1 MKKRVIALLLLM
13 TMLFSVGCGT
23 KQEQAEETQNTPV
36 QTEETAKKTEKKTDK
51 KNEKKEEKKD
61 DKKDDKKAE
70 EEKEEESTQAEKTSA
85 KSSSGSSGTTKKPAG
100 FTSSKAYYVKVNRQ
114 MNTVTVYTKDSDG
127 LFTVPYKAMVC
138 STGYETPV
146 GTYDISYQGQWN
158 WLALVGG
165 VYGQYCTQITG
176 DYLFHSVPYTQ
187 RYNKG
192 SLQKGEYDK
201 LGTTCSHGCIRLT
214 VADAKWIYDNKYNI
228 ARVELYNSSDAGPLG
243 KPYAQKIGG
252 TANQGWDP
260 TDPDSSNP
268 WRNAKVT
275 VGNYVGKTEA
285 AAKQAAQTLGLTVGS
300 SSYQFSDNAKGTVIA
315 QSLSSGASV
324 LQGSTITFTISKGP
338 EMISVG
344 SYVGMSEAE
353 AVSAAKS
360 AGLSVGRDYQYSDS
374 AEGVVIAQSLS
385 SGASVKK
392 GSTITLTVSLGAEP
406 VTVGYY
412 VGMTEAEAAAQ
423 IEVLGLNVAVVYQE
437 SDTDGIVLDQ
447 SVAAD
452 TSVAVGTTIT
462 LTVSQ
467 MAAAVEE

>member
-1 MKKRVIALLLLM
+1 MKKRAIVWLLLLA
-13 TMLFSVGCGT
+13 MLFSVGCGM

-36 QTEETAKKTEKKTDK
+36 QTEKTVKNTAKKTDK
-51 KNEKKEEKKD
+51 KNEKKEEKKEKD
-61 DKKDDKKAE
+61 EKKTE
-70 EEKEEESTQAEKTSA
+70 EEKEEAAQTEKTSA
-85 KSSSGSSGTTKKPAG
+85 KSSSGSSGTSSKSTG

-260 TDPDSSNP
+260 TDPDSDNP

-275 VGNYVGKTEA
+275 VGNYVGKTETD
-285 AAKQAAQTLGLTVGS
+285 AKQAAQTLGLTVGS
-300 SSYQFSDNAKGTVIA
+300 SSYQFSDKAKGTVIA

-324 LQGSTITFTISKGP
+324 KQGSTITFTISKGQ
-338 EMISVG
+338 EMVTVG
-344 SYVGMSEAE
+344 NYMGMSEAE

-360 AGLSVGRDYQYSDS
+360 AGLSVGSIDYQYSDS
-374 AEGVVIAQSLS
+374 AEGTVIAQSLS
-385 SGASVKK
+385 SGASVVK
-392 GSTITLTVSLGAEP
+392 GTTIALTVSQGVAP

-412 VGMTEAEAAAQ
+412 VGMTEPEATAQ
-423 IEVLGLNVAVVYQE
+423 IEALGLNVAVIYQE
-437 SDTDGIVLDQ
+437 SDADGIVLEQD
-447 SVAAD
+447 VAAD
-452 TSVAVGTTIT
+452 TSVAMGTTIT

-467 MAAAVEE
+467 MATVVEE

>member
-1 MKKRVIALLLLM
+1 MKKRVIAWLLLM

-23 KQEQAEETQNTPV
+23 KQEKAEETQSATV
-36 QTEETAKKTEKKTDK
+36 QTEKTVKNTEKKTDK
-51 KNEKKEEKKD
+51 KDEKKEEKKD
-61 DKKDDKKAE
+61 EKKDEKKAE
-70 EEKEEESTQAEKTSA
+70 EESAQAEKTSA
-85 KSSSGSSGTTKKPAG
+85 NSSSGSSGTTKKSTG

-158 WLALVGG
+158 WLSLVGG

-176 DYLFHSVPYTQ
+176 DYLFHSVPYTKWQ
-187 RYNKG
+187 DKG

-260 TDPDSSNP
+260 TDPDSDNP

-285 AAKQAAQTLGLTVGS
+285 DAKQAAQTLGLTVGS

-315 QSLSSGASV
+315 QSLSSGTSV
-324 LQGSTITFTISKGP
+324 KQGSTITFAISKGP

-344 SYVGMSEAE
+344 SYVGMSEAD

-360 AGLSVGRDYQYSDS
+360 AGLSVGSIDYQYSDS
-374 AEGVVIAQSLS
+374 AEGTVIAQSLS
-385 SGASVKK
+385 SGVSVVK
-392 GSTITLTVSLGAEP
+392 GTTIALTVSQGVAP

-412 VGMTEAEAAAQ
+412 VGMTEPEATAQ
-423 IEVLGLNVAVVYQE
+423 IEALGLTAAVVYQE
-437 SDTDGIVLDQ
+437 RENDAGIVIAQD
-447 SVAAD
+447 VAAD
-452 TSVAVGTTIT
+452 TAVSVGTTIT

-467 MAAAVEE
+467 MTATVEE

>member
-36 QTEETAKKTEKKTDK
+36 QTEETAKKTEKK
-51 KNEKKEEKKD
+51 D

-85 KSSSGSSGTTKKPAG
+85 KSSSGSSGTSKKPTG

-146 GTYDISYQGQWN
+146 GTYDISYQGRWE
-158 WLALVGG
+158 WLHLVGG
-165 VYGQYCTQITG
+165 VCGQYCTQITG
-176 DYLFHSVPYTQ
+176 DYLFHSVPYTRWQ
-187 RYNKG
+187 DKG
-192 SLQKGEYDK
+192 SLQPGEYDK

-214 VADAKWIYDNKYNI
+214 VADAKWIYNNKYNI
-228 ARVELYNSSDAGPLG
+228 ARVELYNSADSGPLG
-243 KPYAQKIGG
+243 KPYAQKIGN
-252 TANQGWDP
+252 AKNQWDP

-275 VGNYVGKTEA
+275 VGDYVGKTEA
-285 AAKQAAQTLGLTVGS
+285 AAKQAAQTIGLTVGT
-300 SSYQFSDNAKGTVIA
+300 SSYAFSDKAKGTVIA

-324 LQGSTITFTISKGP
+324 LQGSTIAFTISKGP

-353 AVSAAKS
+353 AVSAAKA
-360 AGLSVGRDYQYSDS
+360 AGLSVGSDYQYSDS
-374 AEGVVIAQSLS
+374 DEGVVIAQSLS
-385 SGASVKK
+385 SGKSVVK
-392 GSTITLTVSLGAEP
+392 GSTIMLTVSKGTEP
-406 VTVGYY
+406 ATVTVGNY
-412 VGMTEAEAAAQ
+412 VNMSISDATAQ
-423 IEVLGLNVAVVYQE
+423 IEALGLNVAVVYQE

-447 SVAAD
+447 SVAAG
-452 TSVAVGTTIT
+452 TSVEAGTTIT

-467 MAAAVEE
+467 MAATVEE

>member
-51 KNEKKEEKKD
+51 KNEKKD
-61 DKKDDKKAE
+61 DKKEE
-70 EEKEEESTQAEKTSA
+70 EEKEESTQAEKTSA
-85 KSSSGSSGTTKKPAG
+85 KSSSGSSGTSKKPTG

-146 GTYDISYQGQWN
+146 GTYDISYQGRWE
-158 WLALVGG
+158 WLHLVGG
-165 VYGQYCTQITG
+165 VCGQYCTQITG
-176 DYLFHSVPYTQ
+176 DYLFHSVPYTRWQ
-187 RYNKG
+187 DKG
-192 SLQKGEYDK
+192 SLQPGEYDK

-243 KPYAQKIGG
+243 KPYAQKIGS
-252 TANQGWDP
+252 AENQWDP

-275 VGNYVGKTEA
+275 VGDYVGKTEA
-285 AAKQAAQTLGLTVGS
+285 AAKQAAQTIGLTVGT

-324 LQGSTITFTISKGP
+324 KQGSTITFTISKGP

-360 AGLSVGRDYQYSDS
+360 AGLSVGSIDYQYSDS

-392 GSTITLTVSLGAEP
+392 GSTITLTVSLGVEP

-423 IEVLGLNVAVVYQE
+423 IEALGLNVAVVYQE

-467 MAAAVEE
+467 MAATVEE